1 MELYNKYRPKTKEEI
16 LGNDLALKSIDNELK
31 NGSHV
36 FLFTG
41 SGGCGKSSA
50 ARVFARN
57 IGGDDLTIH
66 ELNSADNRGIDTVR
80 EISDQIRFPPV
91 GDGKTIY
98 ILDEMHQQTSASQ
111 NALLKVLEECPDY
124 CYFFLC
130 TTNPEKLIQPLKTR
144 CSIVNF
150 KPLDHNTMLRLLRVV
165 AHREGKSVDLDILHK
180 VADLSEGSSRQGLKI
195 LGSILYLEN
204 DDERKKFLDENV
216 FNDEKAEVIE
226 LCRAL
231 LKQEGWSKYM
241 ECLDKLKDELTS
253 NSESIRQAVM
263 GYANAVLKKGMN
275 DAAVGMIQTF
285 SNVDCYKN
293 GKFGIT
299 VGILDFMAYMQN

>member
-1 MELYNKYRPKTKEEI
+1 MELYNKYRPQSVEEI
-16 LGNDLALKSIDNELK
+16 LGNDLAVKSIQKELDS
-31 NGSHV
+31 GSHV

-41 SGGCGKSSA
+41 LGGGGKTTT
-50 ARVFARN
+50 ARIFAKKV
-57 IGGDDLTIH
+57 GGNELTIH
-66 ELNSADNRGIDTVR
+66 ELNSAENRGIDTVR
-80 EISDQIRFPPV
+80 EISEQIRYAPL
-91 GDGKTIY
+91 GEGKTVY

-111 NALLKVLEECPDY
+111 NSLLKILEECPES

-150 KPLDHNTMLRLLRVV
+150 KPLDHNTMFMLLRRV
-165 AHREGKSVDLDILHK
+165 AHKEGIKIDQDLLHK
-180 VADLSEGSSRQGLKI
+180 VADLAEGSSRQGLKI
-195 LGSILYLEN
+195 LGSILYLES
-204 DDERKKFLDENV
+204 DEERKKFLDENA

-231 LKQEGWSKYM
+231 LKQEGWAKYM
-241 ECLDKLKDELTS
+241 ECLDKLKDELAS
-253 NSESIRQAVM
+253 NSESVRQAIM

-275 DAAVGMIQTF
+275 DAAVGMIQVF

-299 VGILDFMAYMQN
+299 VGLLDFVSYMQG